1 MLSKAKAVCEL
12 CVHGPK
18 KDAVSNSSFFFFFF
32 FRVSLSFSLTKP
44 LISDGSKQMRLSPL
58 VPVIIKSLN

>member
-18 KDAVSNSSFFFFFF
+18 KDAVSNSSFFFSCQFVVFLNKTF
-32 FRVSLSFSLTKP
+32 DFRWK
-44 LISDGSKQMRLSPL
+44 
-58 VPVIIKSLN
+58 